1 MPQSRSPQRPAACP
15 PISPSPPISLGR
27 SCVWRHIESPQPVIN
42 RLTHHDALFLL
53 RSARATGL
61 RQMTDCARPLLH
73 YPCGSQSA
81 GKHLGQVPGN
91 LAEAEPFRKV
101 HVC

>member
-1 MPQSRSPQRPAACP
+1 MSTHFSFPAHQPRPVVRLEAYRIATAGD
-15 PISPSPPISLGR
+15 S
-27 SCVWRHIESPQPVIN
+27 N

>member
-1 MPQSRSPQRPAACP
+1 
-15 PISPSPPISLGR
+15 
-27 SCVWRHIESPQPVIN
+27 
-42 RLTHHDALFLL
+42 
-53 RSARATGL
+53 
-61 RQMTDCARPLLH
+61 MTDCARPLLH

-101 HVC
+101 HVCQFPPTTSPRHSR